1 MRYSLR
7 SLMIVI
13 TLLSVGFSALAA
25 RSRRCAEQAAK
36 HRKGLPSEQ
45 DMKEFQVLLD
55 NGPHTPV
62 AENYMARLHFQYDTA
77 AAYERVSRMPWLPL
91 QLPETPVE
99 KPVYRCSM
107 ALAPESLVRVDEI
120 LDSLP

>member
-7 SLMIVI
+7 TLMIVI
-13 TLLSVGFSALAA
+13 TLLSVAFSALAA
-25 RSRRCAEQAAK
+25 RSRQCAEQATE

-45 DMKEFQVLLD
+45 EIKEFQAIVD
-55 NGPHTPV
+55 ASPVPV
-62 AENYMARLHFQYDTA
+62 AENYMAHLHFRHDTA

-91 QLPETPVE
+91 LLPEKPVE

-107 ALAPESLVRVDEI
+107 ALEPELVEETSEI
-120 LDSLP
+120 FSSQP